1 MEKHNVGPYHNPLL
15 MLQEFYFGWVTVF
28 SKRKGQEKF
37 LRKWTIFFSIG
48 KECLFYIKA
57 QTLRDTIFILLLFP
71 LQNNQALVENCTM
84 RYIIKPAYICKEH
97 CRHQYV
103 FFQTLQLGKACFL
116 TAETGATLRTQRAE
130 SEMQTNH
137 SHSSGSAQ
145 ASQLSSCTFPCHLTI
160 DLSQQWLEKPLC
172 LSGVV
177 HKHCMPSMCPSSTHS
192 VKIYWVLRDPR
203 WWRSGLKLH

>member
-1 MEKHNVGPYHNPLL
+1 MFLTDCSHGKAQCGPLPQPFANASGILFWL
-15 MLQEFYFGWVTVF
+15 SNGVLQKERAREIF
-28 SKRKGQEKF
+28 KEMDH
-37 LRKWTIFFSIG
+37 FFSIG

-57 QTLRDTIFILLLFP
+57 QTLRDTIFSLLLFP

-160 DLSQQWLEKPLC
+160 DLSQQ
-172 LSGVV
+172 
-177 HKHCMPSMCPSSTHS
+177 
-192 VKIYWVLRDPR
+192 
-203 WWRSGLKLH
+203 